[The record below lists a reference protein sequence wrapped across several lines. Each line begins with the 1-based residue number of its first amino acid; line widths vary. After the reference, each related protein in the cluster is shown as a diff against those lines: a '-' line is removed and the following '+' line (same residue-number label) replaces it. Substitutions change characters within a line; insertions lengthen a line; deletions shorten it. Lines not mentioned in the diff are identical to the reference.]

1 MKVVPVCTYVLR
13 KKVTRGH
20 LVVDTSDKPCA
31 VRQQEEHD
39 DMGINVGF
47 IDNEDAKRCVIS
59 GMVVGNVCSLHNCNC
74 MACSEK
80 VEREG
85 VLMVKFQGKFVPIEQ
100 DEPFEG
106 RRGTGKMKQ
115 NLTHFRSVSTGDKMC
130 VVRRK
135 IWYGEFETG
144 GLPAHVPSAFAG
156 LPRGASPSKKM
167 PLVTMP
173 PLLKKAPPP
182 MCKDEGVA
190 NFMRAH
196 PFGER
201 MRDGHSGHGDGT
213 RHQPGRTK
221 LPWADWKE
229 KAQDVSKRY

>member
-1 MKVVPVCTYVLR
+1 ML
-13 KKVTRGH
+13 
-20 LVVDTSDKPCA
+20 DTSDKPCA

-39 DMGINVGF
+39 DIGINVDF
-47 IDNEDAKRCVIS
+47 IDNEDAKRCVIP
-59 GMVVGNVCSLHNCNC
+59 GMVVGNACSLYNSNC

-80 VEREG
+80 VERED
-85 VLMVKFQGKFVPIEQ
+85 VL
-100 DEPFEG
+100 
-106 RRGTGKMKQ
+106 KQ

-144 GLPAHVPSAFAG
+144 GLSAHVPSAFAG
-156 LPRGASPSKKM
+156 LPREASSVKKM
-167 PLVTMP
+167 PPVTMP

-196 PFGER
+196 PFGR
-201 MRDGHSGHGDGT
+201 GCATDTANNGDGT
-213 RHQPGRTK
+213 RYK
-221 LPWADWKE
+221 
-229 KAQDVSKRY
+229 KRFRRQYH